1 MEYSVTNM
9 FAEKMT
15 ENVYVKAFAQGVKT
29 EQRELPP
36 VVSVLMASYNHENF
50 VEAAVRSV
58 MAQTGVMFE
67 LVVIDDG
74 STDSSPE
81 ILEKLS
87 SELRFT
93 YVHRENRGV
102 VATMNELLS
111 MARGK
116 YFCSFASDDIMPP
129 DRLKVQSEFL
139 INHPQYKACFGQI
152 HTMDENGV
160 VNPNPDPRYLK
171 SVPEVSFEEFFLG
184 KKEIHGCSEMI
195 DVAEFRRLGGY
206 NASCF
211 QEDFPMI
218 LRLLYEYGKVPVI
231 SCNCCHYRIHGNNLS
246 SLKNKETI
254 NKIYEGMLRAIDC
267 YKGHSLYSKARQAFK
282 TAWFSALAY
291 NNKGEALKRLPQLA
305 SFSMGFVKRLPKL
318 FIPSAFLKH

>member
-15 ENVYVKAFAQGVKT
+15 ESVYVKAFVQGVET

-36 VVSVLMASYNHENF
+36 VVSVLMASYNHEKY

-58 MAQTGVMFE
+58 LSQQGVAFE
-67 LVVIDDG
+67 LIVIDDG
-74 STDSSPE
+74 STDRSPE
-81 ILEKLS
+81 VLEKLS
-87 SELRFT
+87 AELRFS
-93 YVHRENRGV
+93 YIHRENKGV
-102 VATMNELLS
+102 VATMNELLA

-116 YFCSFASDDIMPP
+116 FFCSFASDDIMPP
-129 DRLKVQSEFL
+129 DRLKIQSDFL
-139 INHPQYKACFGQI
+139 VNHPQHKACFGQI

-160 VNPNPDPRYLK
+160 VDPQPDSRYVK
-171 SVPEVSFEEFFLG
+171 SIPTVSFEEFFLG
-184 KKEIHGCSEMI
+184 KKEIHGCTEMI

-206 NASCF
+206 NEACF

-218 LRLLYEYGKVPVI
+218 LKLLYEYGSLPVI

-254 NKIYEGMLRAIDC
+254 NRIYEGMLKAIDQ
-267 YKGHSLYSKARQAFK
+267 YKNHALYSRACQTFK

-291 NNKGEALKRLPQLA
+291 NNKGEALKRFPQLA
-305 SFSMGFVKRLPKL
+305 NFSSGFIKRIPKL
-318 FIPSAFLKH
+318 FIPRVFLRH

>member
-1 MEYSVTNM
+1 MEYSITNM

-15 ENVYVKAFAQGVKT
+15 ENIYVKAFAQGVET

-36 VVSVLMASYNHENF
+36 VVSVLMASYNHERF

-58 MAQTGVMFE
+58 MSQQGVSFE

-74 STDSSPE
+74 STDSSPD
-81 ILEKLS
+81 ILERLQR
-87 SELRFT
+87 EFGFT
-93 YVHRENRGV
+93 YIRRETRGV

-111 MARGK
+111 LARGK
-116 YFCSFASDDIMPP
+116 FFCSFASDDIMPA
-129 DRLKVQSEFL
+129 DRLKVQSDYL
-139 INHPQYKACFGQI
+139 KNHSRCKACFGQI
-152 HTMDENGV
+152 HLMDEQGN
-160 VNPNPDPRYLK
+160 VNPAPDPRYVRSIPK
-171 SVPEVSFEEFFLG
+171 VKFEEFFLG

-218 LRLLYEYGKVPVI
+218 LKLLHEYGSLPVI
-231 SCNCCHYRIHGNNLS
+231 SCSCCHYRIHGNNLS
-246 SLKNKETI
+246 SLNSRETI
-254 NKIYEGMLRAIDC
+254 NKIYAGMLKAIED
-267 YKGHSLYSKARQAFK
+267 YREHPLYPKAVRTFK

-291 NNKGEALKRLPQLA
+291 RNKGEALKRLPRLA
-305 SFSMGFVKRLPKL
+305 SFSAGFVKRLPKL
-318 FIPSAFLKH
+318 LIPSVFLKH